1 MVLKFLLCLFEPA
14 GSVVLQ
20 ERGSEGAPQHS
31 HQAVE

>member
-1 MVLKFLLCLFEPA
+1 MLFKFLLRVLELA

-20 ERGSEGAPQHS
+20 EGGGEGASQHS